1 MFANAYLSSGEYVKT
16 TAKVGATKQA
26 VPVL

>member
-1 MFANAYLSSGEYVKT
+1 MFANAYLSSGEYAKT
-16 TAKVGATKQA
+16 IARVGAKKQA

>member
-1 MFANAYLSSGEYVKT
+1 MFANTYLSSGEYAKT
-16 TAKVGATKQA
+16 TAKVSATKQA